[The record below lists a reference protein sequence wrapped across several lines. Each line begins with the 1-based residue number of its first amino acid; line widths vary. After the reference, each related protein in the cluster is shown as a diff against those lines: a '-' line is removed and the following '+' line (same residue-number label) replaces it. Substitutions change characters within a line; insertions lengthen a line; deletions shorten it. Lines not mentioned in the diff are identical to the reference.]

1 MKPYWLVR
9 VLPAVALVLLFGF
22 TNPIPQDPAYYLFA
36 DDRAMLSIP
45 NFWNV
50 LTNLPFMF
58 IGTWGFCV
66 VLRLGRAGADF
77 ALRNAYLVFFTGVF
91 LTAFGSG
98 YFHLEPGDETLFWD
112 RLPMTIAFAG
122 LFAAVIGE
130 YGSMQAASRCLP
142 VFLIIGVGSVVYWQW
157 TESIA
162 AGDLRPYA
170 IVQFL
175 PMLVVPAILVMSK
188 RENDIGRYIWL
199 MIGFYVLAK
208 LFEHFDAGVYRGIHV
223 MSGHALKH
231 LSAAVGPAVLALGLS
246 YRLPPS
252 PGVGE
257 TA

>member
-1 MKPYWLVR
+1 MRRYWLIR
-9 VLPAVALVLLFGF
+9 GLPAAALVLLFGF

-36 DDRAMLSIP
+36 DNRMMLSIP

-50 LTNLPFMF
+50 ISNLPFMF
-58 IGTWGFCV
+58 IGIWGFCV
-66 VLRLGRAGADF
+66 VLKLGRADVDS

-98 YFHLEPGDETLFWD
+98 YFHLEPGDGTLFWD

-130 YGSMQAASRCLP
+130 YGSMQAARRCLP

-199 MIGFYVLAK
+199 MIAFYVLAK

-223 MSGHALKH
+223 MSGLALKH
-231 LSAAVGPAVLALGLS
+231 LSAAVGPAVLALGLC
-246 YRLPPS
+246 YRLPSS

-257 TA
+257 TT